1 MDTASY
7 LSKIEEKLIY
17 RHELYLLCL
26 TDGGVLG
33 YLRDLHAHGFHQ
45 HEGPE
50 NGRIM
55 AFLWV
60 GLAYFITAVV
70 APLVILKLKGGNIAF
85 WNYPPSGWKW
95 SLIAGTLGAIGALGV
110 LLAFGSALLKNQH
123 RQVGSSP

>member
-33 YLRDLHAHGFHQ
+33 YLRDLHTGSINMKH
-45 HEGPE
+45 PE

-60 GLAYFITAVV
+60 GSLLHNSRG
-70 APLVILKLKGGNIAF
+70 APGH
-85 WNYPPSGWKW
+85 S
-95 SLIAGTLGAIGALGV
+95 
-110 LLAFGSALLKNQH
+110 
-123 RQVGSSP
+123 